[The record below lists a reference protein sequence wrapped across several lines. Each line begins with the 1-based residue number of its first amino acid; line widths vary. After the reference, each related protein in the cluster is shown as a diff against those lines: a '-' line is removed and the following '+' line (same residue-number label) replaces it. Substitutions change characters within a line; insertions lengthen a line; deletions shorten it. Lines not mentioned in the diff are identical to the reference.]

1 MMIRMSVPNP
11 MYTEVSLTGG
21 LKPVRS
27 PCMTPAN
34 TASNCRKGLGET
46 VARNRFYE
54 GTVNSEK

>member
-1 MMIRMSVPNP
+1 